1 MGDADMSYINADMNA
16 IIQLARNLDNYQ
28 SELNLIQQ
36 TLNEQFNSLNRDG
49 HWTDHKFKEFAET
62 QLTPLNDDMQY
73 IFQVLDNDLKPFL
86 SDYYQRLK
94 AYQETW

>member
-1 MGDADMSYINADMNA
+1 MSYINADMNA
-16 IIQLARNLDNYQ
+16 IVQLAQNLDIYQ
-28 SELNLIQQ
+28 SELQRLQHL
-36 TLNEQFNSLNRDG
+36 LNEQFNALNRDG
-49 HWTDHKFKEFAET
+49 HWTDHKSKEFAET
-62 QLTPLNDDMQY
+62 QLAPLNDDIQY